1 MNFADCDGEGRMATD
16 ALDTQNTK
24 HKMLEGLMDLKNEG
38 KKNIAAFSLEKEE
51 DHWRSFN
58 SKTNCT
64 FCQTENLMW
73 YHRGTASCNINVN
86 SVFQQQ

>member
-1 MNFADCDGEGRMATD
+1 MEKAHSKYK
-16 ALDTQNTK
+16 TQ
-24 HKMLEGLMDLKNEG
+24 MLEGLMDLKNEE
-38 KKNIAAFSLEKEE
+38 KNFVALSLEKEE
-51 DHWRSFN
+51 DHWRSLN

-73 YHRGTASCNINVN
+73 YHRGTASCNINVD